1 MTATQLSLS
10 GNLSAHTAPRATS
23 MAPAQRAVVQPNKKP
38 FALFTALNQASKWL
52 SQSRTTWSTAGQTLN

>member
-10 GNLSAHTAPRATS
+10 GNLVTRTTTHSANKVSAQPAKTS
-23 MAPAQRAVVQPNKKP
+23 KKP
-38 FALFTALNQASKWL
+38 FALFTALNHASKWL